1 MFMIK
6 DQSECEN
13 THSNNQKIHESST
26 TTEISSSRCH
36 EKSNNLTSEDD
47 FKHVNSQCVNSEHV
61 NSGPIICESTLFEP
75 IISESVNFDTT
86 SINCSITEPRRV
98 YNTELYNTELTNESI
113 QNHINNQKCTSA
125 SFYRSNIIGCGSYLP
140 EKIVT
145 NADLERTLDTNNQ
158 WIIER
163 TGIEQRRVASSDQN
177 TSDLA
182 FEAAKMAI
190 QNSGINMNSI
200 DMIIVAT
207 TTPDHTFPATSTL
220 VQKKLGIKSCISF
233 DMQAVCSG
241 FIFALT
247 TADMY
252 IKTGMIKTALVIGAE
267 TLSRIIDPN
276 DRSTAILF
284 ADGAGA
290 FILQSDACNSII
302 SSQFSK
308 KLLQSLNKNAALSSE
323 IDSNTSN
330 SFGMPTPAKTPPSS
344 NTFIDSIVTS
354 NANTSNINNTDNAD
368 NTNNPTAN
376 FTRKKS
382 DKDCIPSGIIE
393 SVLHTDGA
401 GYDLLKTSG
410 GPSSGNGP
418 GVILMEGQ
426 SVFKRAVE
434 ELSSVI
440 SELLDKT
447 PFESKDIDWFIPH
460 QANKRIIY
468 AAAKAIGLD
477 ESKII
482 YTGNKHANTS
492 AASVPLAFHEAF
504 KSGLIKFGDIV
515 LFESFG
521 AGFSWGAT
529 LVKL

>member
-1 MFMIK
+1 MIK
-6 DQSECEN
+6 DQSECESI
-13 THSNNQKIHESST
+13 HSITQKLHNSSSI
-26 TTEISSSRCH
+26 TEIESAKCYD
-36 EKSNNLTSEDD
+36 KSNNLPLERNSELSNTYNNKLCNADLIND
-47 FKHVNSQCVNSEHV
+47 LTNKDSQTDIKNINDIRINNANSQKD
-61 NSGPIICESTLFEP
+61 
-75 IISESVNFDTT
+75 ISESA
-86 SINCSITEPRRV
+86 
-98 YNTELYNTELTNESI
+98 
-113 QNHINNQKCTSA
+113 A
-125 SFYRSNIIGCGSYLP
+125 SFYRSSIIGCGSYLP

-145 NADLERTLDTNNQ
+145 NADLEKILDTNNQ

-163 TGIEQRRVASSDQN
+163 TGIEQRRVASPNQN

-182 FEAAKMAI
+182 VEAAKMAI
-190 QNSGINMNSI
+190 QNSGIDTNSI

-220 VQKKLGIKSCISF
+220 VQKKLGIKNCISF
-233 DMQAVCSG
+233 DVQAVCSG

-267 TLSRIIDPN
+267 TLSRIVDPN

-290 FILQSDACNSII
+290 FILQSNAYNSGTYNSNTCNSDAHN
-302 SSQFSK
+302 SDKCNSEAHNSDSCNSMTFSEFSRQ
-308 KLLQSLNKNAALSSE
+308 LLLS
-323 IDSNTSN
+323 N
-330 SFGMPTPAKTPPSS
+330 S
-344 NTFIDSIVTS
+344 NTFNTLKTN
-354 NANTSNINNTDNAD
+354 NAKSNTDNNSD
-368 NTNNPTAN
+368 SNNTSSSTTNLTCNK
-376 FTRKKS
+376 FRKDS
-382 DKDCIPSGIIE
+382 INSIPSGIIE

-410 GPSSGNGP
+410 GPSAGNGP

-426 SVFKRAVE
+426 AVFKRAVE

-440 SELLDKT
+440 SELLNKT

-477 ESKII
+477 ESKIV

-504 KSGLIKFGDIV
+504 KSGLIKSGDIV